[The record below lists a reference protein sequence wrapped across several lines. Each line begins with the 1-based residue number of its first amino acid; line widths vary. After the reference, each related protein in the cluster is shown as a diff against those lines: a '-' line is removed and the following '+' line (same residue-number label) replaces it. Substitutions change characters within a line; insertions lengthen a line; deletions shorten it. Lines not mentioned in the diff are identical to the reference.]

1 MGSNPM
7 SPSATIKHVRAL
19 KVFDSRGNPTIEVGI
34 TTEKGF
40 GKAAAPSGASRGRW
54 EVEQYPPGGVDDAL
68 RIVEKL
74 IEPKLVGVDAAEQ
87 ELVDRLLH
95 KIDGS
100 TNFGKIGGNTA
111 CVISFATAIAAASSK
126 AIPVFEQ
133 LSHAPE
139 AELPLPLGN
148 VLGGGRHARAR
159 RTDIQEFLVLPVGA
173 KNFLEAADA
182 NSKVH
187 SGIARLL
194 EAGGNPPS
202 GKGDEGAWIANLTT
216 DEAFELLSKACEKVS
231 DETGVSMRI
240 GADIAAST
248 LWNEKQKAYVY
259 DKDGKRLDEGE
270 QIDHMRSLIGRYKL
284 VYVEDPF
291 HEESFESFSELTG
304 SVHDTLVCGDDLFVT
319 NPVRLEKGRTMKAGN
334 AIIIKPNQVGTLTD
348 ALRTSKIAAQSN
360 YVPVTSHRSG
370 DTPGSE
376 LAHVAIGFGTPIIK
390 TGVVGGERVAKI
402 NELCRIEKDHNGRM
416 KLAKI
421 KR

>member
-1 MGSNPM
+1 M
-7 SPSATIKHVRAL
+7 SLSATIKHARAL
-19 KVFDSRGNPTIEVGI
+19 KVFDSRGTPTIEVAI

-54 EVEQYPPGGVDDAL
+54 EVEQYPPGGITDAL
-68 RIVEKL
+68 RIVENL
-74 IEPKLVGVDAAEQ
+74 IEPKLVGVSADEQ
-87 ELVDRLLH
+87 EKVDRLLH
-95 KIDGS
+95 EIDGS
-100 TNFGKIGGNTA
+100 TNFRKIGGNTA
-111 CVISFATAIAAASSK
+111 CAISFATAIAAANSK
-126 AIPVFEQ
+126 AIPLFEQ
-133 LSHAPE
+133 LSYTSRT
-139 AELPLPLGN
+139 ELPLPLGN
-148 VLGGGRHARAR
+148 VLGGGRHARAEK
-159 RTDIQEFLVLPVGA
+159 TDIQEFLVLPVGA
-173 KNFLEAADA
+173 TSFLEAAEA

-216 DEAFELLSKACEKVS
+216 EEAFELLSNACENVAA
-231 DETGVSMRI
+231 ETGVNIRI

-248 LWNEKQKAYVY
+248 LWDEKQKAYVY

-270 QIDHMRSLIGRYKL
+270 QIDHMRSLIERYKL
-284 VYVEDPF
+284 IYVEDPF
-291 HEESFESFSELTG
+291 HEESFESFSELTS
-304 SVHDTLVCGDDLFVT
+304 SVHDTLICGDDLFVT
-319 NPVRLEKGRTMKAGN
+319 KPVRLEKGRAMKAGN

-376 LAHVAIGFGTPIIK
+376 LAHIAVGFGTPIIK

-402 NELCRIEKDHNGRM
+402 NELCRMEKDLNGKI

-421 KR
+421 ER